1 MGSESDLQ
9 PNAAAA
15 PLTGRRIIGME
26 ASPPRISI
34 RDNGELGEVRDI
46 LDQLGM
52 EYEVAGKGSESPLP
66 THLLISSGTRAIETL
81 SQISQ
86 RGATHRFLHFVIVDR
101 PTRTQLALLQRHGC
115 DVVARRPIRPEVL
128 RLLVQ
133 RALFAGQEKRTSQR
147 VAIGCPIKLKSGLFA
162 RTVTLTE
169 LSLRACRLI
178 TKQAL
183 KPNRDVSVVLPNRLS
198 ESNPIVLSGRVVSV
212 HREPQSK
219 DGGWSVAVAFTGLTK
234 TLRRAVQ
241 GFMKLHAIGQ
251 TGQLDLA
258 PGTELVADS
267 AVTQSPSEGVG
278 AETQLE
284 SNRRGAHRSSYGDTI
299 LARDDNAVY
308 SLVGRDLSTGGMLV
322 APEPGLE
329 VGMTLRLAIYGS
341 AGIKPVVVSARVLR
355 DDGDA
360 GLAIGFDP
368 LTPTETVRLESI
380 VEELDDLLGE
390 SAGSSVAGTVVSEVL
405 QD

>member
-1 MGSESDLQ
+1 
-9 PNAAAA
+9 
-15 PLTGRRIIGME
+15 ME
-26 ASPPRISI
+26 ASTPRISI
-34 RDNGELGEVRDI
+34 RDNGELGEIRDI
-46 LDQLGM
+46 LDQLDM
-52 EYEVAGKGSESPLP
+52 EYEEAEKGSESPLP
-66 THLLISSGTRAIETL
+66 THLLISSGTRAMETL
-81 SQISQ
+81 SEISK
-86 RGATHRFLHFVIVDR
+86 RAATHRLLHFVILEQ

-115 DVVARRPIRPEVL
+115 DVVARRPIHPDVL

-133 RALFAGQEKRTSQR
+133 RALFAGQEKRISQR

-183 KPNRDVSVVLPNRLS
+183 KPDRDVSVVLPNRLS
-198 ESNPIVLSGRVVSV
+198 ESNPIALSGRVVSV

-219 DGGWSVAVAFTGLTK
+219 DGEWSVAVAFTGLTR
-234 TLRRAVQ
+234 TLRQSVQ

-251 TGQLDLA
+251 TGHLDLA

-267 AVTQSPSEGVG
+267 AVTQSPSEGVD
-278 AETQLE
+278 AETQPE
-284 SNRRGAHRSSYGDTI
+284 SNRRGARRSSYDDTI
-299 LARDDNAVY
+299 LARDDTAVY

-329 VGMTLRLAIYGS
+329 VGTTLRLAIYGS
-341 AGIKPVVVSARVLR
+341 AGVKPVVVSARVLR
-355 DDGDA
+355 DDRDA

-368 LTPTETVRLESI
+368 PNPIETIRLESI
-380 VEELDDLLGE
+380 VEKLDDLLGE
-390 SAGSSVAGTVVSEVL
+390 GRGSSVAGTVVSEVL